1 MDSDQTA
8 FVGRSFD
15 NLWASLLP
23 IGRDLRTGGY
33 RRFAWSAADREARE
47 WFHQAAAARRMPV
60 EVDRNGN
67 LWAWWGEP
75 RPGSVV
81 TGSHLDSVPDGGPFD
96 GPLGV
101 VSAFCAIDLLRARD
115 TGGSGENRRR
125 RSVAVACFAD
135 EEGARFGVACVGSR
149 LLTGVLD
156 PNQARRLTDADGI
169 TLPDAMRSGGH
180 DPDHLGRDDEA
191 LSRIGVF
198 VELHIE
204 QGRALADL
212 DSAIAI
218 GEGIWPHGRWRFDF
232 IGRADHAG
240 TTKLADRHDP
250 TLACARTILDA
261 RLQAERLSAL
271 ATFGKVVVEPN
282 GTNAIP
288 SSVRAW
294 LDARAPDETTVE
306 ELVSALA
313 GAAGAA
319 VDRES
324 WSPEVEFDP
333 SLRARL
339 AEVVA
344 AVIQPAPKSPEASPS
359 SRRSTVPI
367 LATGAGHDAG
377 ILAAKLPT
385 GMLFVRNPTGVS
397 HSPREHADR
406 ADCLSG
412 VAALAAVLQDLA
424 GGHGDD

>member
-8 FVGRSFD
+8 LVVRSFD

-23 IGRDLRTGGY
+23 IGRDLPTGGY

-47 WFHQAAAARRMPV
+47 WFHQAAAARGMPV

-115 TGGSGENRRR
+115 AGGSGENRGR
-125 RSVAVACFAD
+125 RSVAVVCFAD

-169 TLPDAMRSGGH
+169 TLADAMRSAGH
-180 DPDHLGRDDEA
+180 DPHQLGRDDEA

-232 IGRADHAG
+232 TGRADHAG

-250 TLACARTILDA
+250 TLAYARTILDA
-261 RLQAERLSAL
+261 RLHAERLSAL
-271 ATFGKVVVEPN
+271 ATFGKVIVEPN

-294 LDARAPDETTVE
+294 LDARAPDEATVE
-306 ELVSALA
+306 ELVSVLA
-313 GAAGAA
+313 AAAGAV

-333 SLRARL
+333 YLRARL

-359 SRRSTVPI
+359 SSRSTVPI

-377 ILAAKLPT
+377 ILAAKMPT

-397 HSPREHADR
+397 HSPREHVDR

>member
-8 FVGRSFD
+8 LVVRSFD

-23 IGRDLRTGGY
+23 IGRDLPTGGY

-47 WFHQAAAARRMPV
+47 WFHQAAAARGMPV

-115 TGGSGENRRR
+115 AGGSGENRGR
-125 RSVAVACFAD
+125 RSVAVVCFAD

-169 TLPDAMRSGGH
+169 TLADAMRSAGH
-180 DPDHLGRDDEA
+180 DPHQLGRDDEA

-232 IGRADHAG
+232 TGRADHAG

-250 TLACARTILDA
+250 TLAYARTILDA
-261 RLQAERLSAL
+261 RLHAERLSAL
-271 ATFGKVVVEPN
+271 ATFGKVIVEPN

-294 LDARAPDETTVE
+294 LDARAPDEATVE
-306 ELVSALA
+306 ELVSVLA
-313 GAAGAA
+313 AAAGAV

-333 SLRARL
+333 YLRARL

-359 SRRSTVPI
+359 SSRSTVPI

-377 ILAAKLPT
+377 ILAAKMPT